1 MALRKLEIVEY
12 YDRNGILKLTLNRHP
27 YFADTKKLKDWTY
40 GYDQRYGKIENFY
53 RSKNEYELNIGVA
66 GDSLAA
72 RDELSDIFNADVLA
86 GEPGTLKI
94 RGWALKCYITEAE
107 YEFGVRID
115 RTSKYKVI
123 AVTPG
128 WTREAVHSYDGTE
141 TGGSGTDYGRNYS
154 FNSNVLGR
162 GYDYGYDEYAAHS
175 ATITLTG
182 DNNGFELMIYGPAI
196 DPVVYVNNDPVKVF
210 VTLNSTERLRIV
222 SDGSIKTIDVLQS
235 AGSSE
240 SAFVFRDKEHN
251 PFITL
256 GKETELT
263 FGEIKFDFTTIERR
277 SEPSWT

>member
-27 YFADTKKLKDWTY
+27 YFADTKRLKDWTY

-154 FNSNVLGR
+154 FNSNVL
-162 GYDYGYDEYAAHS
+162 
-175 ATITLTG
+175 
-182 DNNGFELMIYGPAI
+182 
-196 DPVVYVNNDPVKVF
+196 
-210 VTLNSTERLRIV
+210 RLW
-222 SDGSIKTIDVLQS
+222 L
-235 AGSSE
+235 
-240 SAFVFRDKEHN
+240 
-251 PFITL
+251 
-256 GKETELT
+256 
-263 FGEIKFDFTTIERR
+263 
-277 SEPSWT
+277 